1 MSNLRRLKAFARTHL
16 ETGELLRQIG
26 QRGQVPLE
34 QIALQRRRH
43 TEQFGQGAE
52 PTPSQKASSRTD
64 HANTHPPAAKLSLQH
79 RGVRPM
85 TVTICQPQDTRR
97 RSCGQSSCGVCV
109 DVTRHTSSINTE
121 PQGQAL
127 GGSPWWRSL
136 GIQLRVSRLAIART
150 CMTPF
155 CPPQR
160 ASLFRSVV
168 ELGVAGV
175 WTARAG
181 LLAVHCC
188 SYSRTNK
195 DEEWVGMR
203 TEEGTERWV
212 WKE

>member
-1 MSNLRRLKAFARTHL
+1 MGPCATLTLPRLTPAATSPLKLATTQACQHHHPCHLHVREGLVSNLRRLKAFARTHL

-136 GIQLRVSRLAIART
+136 GHSAASKPACHRSNVHDTVLPTATRQSVS
-150 CMTPF
+150 F
-155 CPPQR
+155 CR
-160 ASLFRSVV
+160 
-168 ELGVAGV
+168 
-175 WTARAG
+175 
-181 LLAVHCC
+181 
-188 SYSRTNK
+188 
-195 DEEWVGMR
+195 
-203 TEEGTERWV
+203 
-212 WKE
+212 